1 MAWILIPIFV
11 CGAIILFH
19 RYQKKE
25 KMLMFDNVLDLVQGQ
40 IETDVNGLK
49 EAYEHF
55 KSSDKIQIVKVKE
68 QLWDFQKVTVNYI
81 FDKAFIGEMDFR
93 YQRWT
98 PEYHAKMF
106 LNEINSA
113 K

>member
-1 MAWILIPIFV
+1 
-11 CGAIILFH
+11 
-19 RYQKKE
+19 
-25 KMLMFDNVLDLVQGQ
+25 MFDNVLDLVQGQ
-40 IETDVNGLK
+40 IETDVDGLK

-68 QLWDFQKVTVNYI
+68 QLWNFQKVTVNYI

-106 LNEINSA
+106 LNEINQA
-113 K
+113 KYPIEVL